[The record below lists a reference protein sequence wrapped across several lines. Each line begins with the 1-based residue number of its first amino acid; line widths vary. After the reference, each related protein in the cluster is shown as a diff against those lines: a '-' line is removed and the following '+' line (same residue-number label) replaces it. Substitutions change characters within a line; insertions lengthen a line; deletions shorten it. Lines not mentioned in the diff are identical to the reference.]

1 MLADLVTTAI
11 KFIVHIIIPMKTEG
25 HHYLLNTELSQRIEV
40 ELAMLFLVLLFA
52 ISFNPCISLNFSLS
66 HLRLN
71 P

>member
-1 MLADLVTTAI
+1 
-11 KFIVHIIIPMKTEG
+11 MKTEG

-66 HLRLN
+66 RLGLN

>member
-1 MLADLVTTAI
+1 
-11 KFIVHIIIPMKTEG
+11 MKTEG

-52 ISFNPCISLNFSLS
+52 ISFNPCISLNFSLFR
-66 HLRLN
+66 LGLN